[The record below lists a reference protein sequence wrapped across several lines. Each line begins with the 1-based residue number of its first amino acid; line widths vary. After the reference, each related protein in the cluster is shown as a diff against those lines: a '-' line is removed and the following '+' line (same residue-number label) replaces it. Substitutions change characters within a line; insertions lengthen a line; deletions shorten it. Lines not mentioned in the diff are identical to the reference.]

1 MKKGLDC
8 ADKFFFSCQSDV
20 TSTRA
25 VFDSV
30 NAHGGNK
37 TQSNTDRQ
45 TVVVVVV
52 VIVVVVFLPFVCL
65 FCRLLLSC
73 CSAFSLKLPLFNTLV
88 LLLCLSRCGV
98 RDGCRT
104 SQCVAG
110 NKILEEKRR
119 KKERA

>member
-52 VIVVVVFLPFVCL
+52 VVVFFRLFVC
-65 FCRLLLSC
+65 FAVCCCRAAAAARSPLSC
-73 CSAFSLKLPLFNTLV
+73 RFSIHCFSY
-88 LLLCLSRCGV
+88 C
-98 RDGCRT
+98 
-104 SQCVAG
+104 A
-110 NKILEEKRR
+110 
-119 KKERA
+119 